1 MSMLYI
7 YTMCGRFSLAVSKER
22 VSKKLSISVEDEI
35 IPNYNIAPTQNTY
48 VITNEAPEELQQ
60 LKWGLI
66 PYWAKD
72 ERTGS
77 TLINAR
83 SEGVASKPSFRMPI
97 RKRRCLVIADGFYEW
112 KKEGR
117 NRIPYRIKHKHDS
130 LIIMAGIW
138 DKWVSSSD
146 EIITSFSILTTTPN
160 KEMSYIH
167 DRMPVIINKKEQ
179 QEKWLNNIDLS
190 NALSVLQTLED
201 DSLDIFP
208 VSKRVNSVSFNEASL
223 YNKILLPPTLFD

>member
-1 MSMLYI
+1 
-7 YTMCGRFSLAVSKER
+7 MCGRFSLAVSKER

-48 VITNEAPEELQQ
+48 VITNEAPKELQQ

-72 ERTGS
+72 EKTGS
-77 TLINAR
+77 NLINAR

-112 KKEGR
+112 RKEGR

-146 EIITSFSILTTTPN
+146 EVITSFSILTTTPN

-167 DRMPVIINKKEQ
+167 DRMPVIINNKEQ

-190 NALSVLQTLED
+190 SALSVLQTLED
-201 DSLDIFP
+201 DCLDIFP
-208 VSKRVNSVSFNEASL
+208 VSKRVNSVSFNEPSL
-223 YNKILLPPTLFD
+223 FNKILLPPTLFD